1 MFQIFVFVI
10 ICLKVLDILKS
21 FSSVFLAAD
30 KDSDAKYL
38 LGGSIYND
46 SKGVKKTCTSLTGVK
61 TVLSQ
66 KSGLRIII
74 LESFI

>member
-1 MFQIFVFVI
+1 MLLSRKPVFVNVMFQIFVFVI

-46 SKGVKKTCTSLTGVK
+46 SKGVKKTRVP
-61 TVLSQ
+61 V
-66 KSGLRIII
+66 
-74 LESFI
+74 